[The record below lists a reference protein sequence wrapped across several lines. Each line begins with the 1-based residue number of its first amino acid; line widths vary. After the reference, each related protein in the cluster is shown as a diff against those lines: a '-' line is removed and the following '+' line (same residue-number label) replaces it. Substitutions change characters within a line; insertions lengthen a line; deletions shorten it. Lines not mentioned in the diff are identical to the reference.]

1 MSYSLSIVDAQ
12 QIETTNKYILT
23 TSEGTKYVWYHPQY
37 NPDEDKKWLERVKEG
52 DEILLDWIKNKE
64 GISPASIGWNTYG
77 YALLHI
83 KLRNIYNVIPEYN
96 ISGGEINS
104 LETHDV
110 KKWVIDKNCPFI
122 DDVDLKMGTKV
133 RLQFNN
139 GLLVKSYIESDI
151 FEKLEEHI
159 DAETAVWELNGS
171 SISTDRKTHTYWIK
185 LLHNTK
191 NYYIT
196 KLTKD
201 EMIVI

>member
-1 MSYSLSIVDAQ
+1 MNSKTL
-12 QIETTNKYILT
+12 QIN
-23 TSEGTKYVWYHPQY
+23 G
-37 NPDEDKKWLERVKEG
+37 
-52 DEILLDWIKNKE
+52 
-64 GISPASIGWNTYG
+64 
-77 YALLHI
+77 
-83 KLRNIYNVIPEYN
+83 
-96 ISGGEINS
+96 
-104 LETHDV
+104 
-110 KKWVIDKNCPFI
+110 
-122 DDVDLKMGTKV
+122 VDLKMGTKV

-185 LLHNTK
+185 LLHDTK

>member
-122 DDVDLKMGTKV
+122 DYVDLKIGTKV

-185 LLHNTK
+185 LLHDTK